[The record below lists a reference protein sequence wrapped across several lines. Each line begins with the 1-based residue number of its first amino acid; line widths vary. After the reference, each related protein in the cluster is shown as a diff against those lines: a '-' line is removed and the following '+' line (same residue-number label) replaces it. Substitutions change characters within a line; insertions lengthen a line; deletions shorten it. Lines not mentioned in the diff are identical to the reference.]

1 MLLLALIG
9 YYIKVEISSSV
20 QIFHENGAIYKVNDH
35 FVSFLV
41 FCIINWLISILLIG
55 SSRLAAREIYWN
67 IQHGIL
73 GTNNIRKNIL
83 VYGAGHAGIQLVT
96 ALKFSYELKVCAFID
111 DERNIQG
118 KIYLWIKGL

>member
-1 MLLLALIG
+1 M
-9 YYIKVEISSSV
+9 

-83 VYGAGHAGIQLVT
+83 VCRAMLWNSVSNSA
-96 ALKFSYELKVCAFID
+96 
-111 DERNIQG
+111 
-118 KIYLWIKGL
+118 KIWL